1 VTNAK
6 RILRIRRWA
15 RQDCQLAQGLTAWR
29 VGREWPSIAAQARM
43 HIRLAR
49 ARRLFAAELEW
60 LCKRAD
66 YADEVDAAAVREAV
80 LRDRLSDTRT
90 DAGRSG
96 MI

>member
-1 VTNAK
+1 MTNAK

-60 LCKRAD
+60 LC
-66 YADEVDAAAVREAV
+66 DAAGQQKSPDDAWRDGV
-80 LRDRLSDTRT
+80 LRGLLR
-90 DAGRSG
+90 
-96 MI
+96 